1 MKKLIFLWLLIPG
14 IISVAFSQEK
24 TEEFKPN
31 GKPLALIFTNFNTTF
46 SDGVTTPSFEIT
58 RAYLGYEYHFSKQ
71 WYAKTVLDVGDPKI
85 SADGIKLS
93 SGFQMTAF
101 LKNAYMEYENG
112 NFTAS
117 FGLISTTQFKVS
129 EKIWGL
135 RYLEKS
141 FQDAYKFNA
150 SADLGFNLDY
160 QFADFISA
168 DFSVINGEG
177 YKNLQSDKFLRPGMG
192 ITINPVKS
200 ITARIFGDYMGKN
213 DTIQKS
219 LATFLAYTGKSLV
232 LGAEYNYQKN
242 NAMKAGHDIYGTSFF
257 ATYSPSNK
265 VKLIARFDDLRSKTP
280 KGKTENWNLK
290 KDGKLLIAG
299 VELSPVKGVKITPNL
314 RYWSPAK
321 ESIPSTTYAY
331 LNLELKF

>member
-1 MKKLIFLWLLIPG
+1 MKKLILLWLLLPG
-14 IISVAFSQEK
+14 IITVAFGQEK
-24 TEEFKPN
+24 TDDFKPN
-31 GKPLALIFTNFNTTF
+31 GKPLALIFTNFNTAF
-46 SDGVTTPSFEIT
+46 SDGETTPTFEIT

-71 WYAKTVLDVGDPKI
+71 WYAKTVLDVGDPEAGKHHM
-85 SADGIKLS
+85 A
-93 SGFQMTAF
+93 AF

-112 NFTAS
+112 KFAAS

-141 FQDAYKFNA
+141 FQDAYKFNS
-150 SADLGFNLDY
+150 SADLGFNIDY

-177 YKNLQSDKFLRPGMG
+177 YKNLQSDEFLRPGMG
-192 ITINPVKS
+192 VTITTVKG
-200 ITARIFGDYMGKN
+200 ITARVFADYMGKN
-213 DTIQKS
+213 DTIQQS
-219 LATFLAYTGKSLV
+219 LATFLAYTNKTLV

-242 NAMKAGHDIYGTSFF
+242 HDMKEGHDLYGTSFF

-280 KGKTENWNLK
+280 NGKTENWNLK
-290 KDGKLLIAG
+290 KDGKLIITG
-299 VELSPVKGVKITPNL
+299 VEFSPVKGVKITPNI
-314 RYWSPAK
+314 RYWSPAS